1 MPSNLTSTDA
11 RITYTSKPHKLATKH
26 RRCTG
31 RHAKQSSTEAS
42 ITPQEERRFL
52 ARRAQEIEQRRVAV
66 TRGAFTSDFLAR
78 ELDIFRE
85 KIRAALRSELT
96 HSAEVFLCL

>member
-52 ARRAQEIEQRRVAV
+52 ARRAQETEQRR
-66 TRGAFTSDFLAR
+66 
-78 ELDIFRE
+78 
-85 KIRAALRSELT
+85 ALFNVET
-96 HSAEVFLCL
+96 DAETTYVRIQNRFIS